1 MCSHALEILRN
12 RLHALHPCH
21 PRLTP
26 GLRVPDESHPQPR
39 AELTGRRRKDP
50 EQERKER
57 EAERREFKSIF
68 KSVMELGE
76 SC

>member
-1 MCSHALEILRN
+1 
-12 RLHALHPCH
+12 
-21 PRLTP
+21 
-26 GLRVPDESHPQPR
+26 V
-39 AELTGRRRKDP
+39 TGTRRKDP

-76 SC
+76 SCCTYGHAHDQFD